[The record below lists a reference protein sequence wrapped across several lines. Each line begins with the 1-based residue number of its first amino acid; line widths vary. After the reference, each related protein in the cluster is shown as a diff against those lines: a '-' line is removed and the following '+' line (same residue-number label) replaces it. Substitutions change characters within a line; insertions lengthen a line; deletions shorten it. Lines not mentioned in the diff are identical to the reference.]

1 MLSSRQQ
8 IPPVLLT
15 LPRHLYDRPFSEMG
29 PRLAPVSTPPRSL
42 TTCFKDRRSSCFIH
56 SFFIYL
62 FTRAF
67 MRSDVRLLVPNR
79 RAPCWAHWTR
89 NGHTLW
95 VQKLPHDLLSCRSL
109 FPLLNVAFPFRL
121 HLGPDSVALRAT
133 HPRSVVL
140 QGPEET
146 PRAESSEQSG
156 TWRAL
161 RSPEERDTDP
171 DTDRTPAPPRS
182 SWVTLSK
189 LLNLSVHQFPHL

>member
-15 LPRHLYDRPFSEMG
+15 LLRHLYDRPFSEMG

-156 TWRAL
+156 HSEGAAEPRGEGH
-161 RSPEERDTDP
+161 RS
-171 DTDRTPAPPRS
+171 
-182 SWVTLSK
+182 
-189 LLNLSVHQFPHL
+189 